1 MLTFEDLLQPVALQE
16 FVGQIWDKST
26 LHIPGAPA
34 KLAGLPGLPE
44 FGHFFTGNLSS
55 DYWESPVV
63 GASVQA
69 SLTDSLGKVRRVRI
83 AQSQASQFYNIG
95 ASLCFPPVDAAHPAL
110 QAFVA
115 DVVKHT
121 GFPGRVFTTAY
132 LTPPHSGSEMHFDS
146 QHVFFCQVSGEKHWK
161 ISTEPGAM
169 WPPIDLAESGV
180 DGALVEG
187 ARELGWSLRPPS
199 ECHFT
204 ELVLKHGD
212 VLYLPPGTWHQPH
225 TGESH
230 SFHYTLSLASI
241 SSWRILYPLIQM
253 AMMHHPE
260 WRRDLRFL
268 EKAATADDSEEAVV
282 GRVLK
287 QFREMLAK
295 TNPRE
300 VLDLYRGIELLP
312 EAIRE
317 LLRANH

>member
-1 MLTFEDLLQPVALQE
+1 MAPDRPRGVRGRWRPRRGSARARLVAATPIG
-16 FVGQIWDKST
+16 VP
-26 LHIPGAPA
+26 LHRARLEAWRRP
-34 KLAGLPGLPE
+34 
-44 FGHFFTGNLSS
+44 LS
-55 DYWESPVV
+55 
-63 GASVQA
+63 A
-69 SLTDSLGKVRRVRI
+69 
-83 AQSQASQFYNIG
+83 
-95 ASLCFPPVDAAHPAL
+95 
-110 QAFVA
+110 
-115 DVVKHT
+115 
-121 GFPGRVFTTAY
+121 
-132 LTPPHSGSEMHFDS
+132 
-146 QHVFFCQVSGEKHWK
+146 
-161 ISTEPGAM
+161 
-169 WPPIDLAESGV
+169 
-180 DGALVEG
+180 
-187 ARELGWSLRPPS
+187 
-199 ECHFT
+199 
-204 ELVLKHGD
+204 
-212 VLYLPPGTWHQPH
+212 PGTWHQPH